1 MSSPMEDDGTPV
13 IVTPD
18 ESELEGLTEEERAQK
33 RKLWQEELAKREE
46 EIQTLRHVL
55 QSKIREAQDLKRKLG
70 ISVWK
75 EFTDDLSQGVRTVK
89 ESNVYHN
96 VEEKFNQLGKAVTDT
111 PIYQKTESVV
121 KATAESTR
129 SLLGGLTGGFTQKIG
144 QLKNSE
150 SFRSFEEKVG
160 SAYENVKTK
169 VSSRSSSVQNFDDVI
184 RDMPARGGSTVTSPS
199 IPEGK
204 PLP

>member
-89 ESNVYHN
+89 ESNV
-96 VEEKFNQLGKAVTDT
+96 
-111 PIYQKTESVV
+111 YQKTESVV